1 MTQVGY
7 RNIIKNALTGS
18 LSDNSDGILYKTIRP
33 VLVNRLTFLL
43 AGVVDPLLNQ
53 LVLDLAEP
61 ITTALYNQ
69 LGQALLTQI
78 TLALAANATGN
89 EGGVAYLGRILNPW
103 AYGTESIVTIDN
115 FPKSIDFDL
124 NVKESFPVG
133 QRFRYGLKT
142 DTGGTVNDRYV
153 AIKGFNASYNVKKID
168 ILAKGLVAGL
178 VIDQVIGSDYLL
190 PGAFMDITDP
200 LTATGPKSNLRYK
213 ADYSFLDLALKSYTL
228 QTDGAHSLTLSVQIG
243 NVANIDNILSGTI
256 ATVKKIPGLGL
267 IIGGVTDALVSLILG
282 DIKNLTVSVPVNLPL
297 LGVENMKV
305 SGSWSTVA
313 SY

>member
-1 MTQVGY
+1 M
-7 RNIIKNALTGS
+7 
-18 LSDNSDGILYKTIRP
+18 
-33 VLVNRLTFLL
+33 
-43 AGVVDPLLNQ
+43 
-53 LVLDLAEP
+53 
-61 ITTALYNQ
+61 
-69 LGQALLTQI
+69 
-78 TLALAANATGN
+78 
-89 EGGVAYLGRILNPW
+89 
-103 AYGTESIVTIDN
+103 TIDN

-267 IIGGVTDALVSLILG
+267 IIGGLTDALVSLILG

-305 SGSWSTVA
+305 SGSWSTVS

>member
-1 MTQVGY
+1 M
-7 RNIIKNALTGS
+7 
-18 LSDNSDGILYKTIRP
+18 
-33 VLVNRLTFLL
+33 
-43 AGVVDPLLNQ
+43 
-53 LVLDLAEP
+53 
-61 ITTALYNQ
+61 
-69 LGQALLTQI
+69 
-78 TLALAANATGN
+78 
-89 EGGVAYLGRILNPW
+89 
-103 AYGTESIVTIDN
+103 TIDN

-267 IIGGVTDALVSLILG
+267 IIGGLTDALVSLILG